1 MALSG
6 FASRSKTAGALAERG
21 RNAMWDTLSYRAAM
35 VAESA
40 RTALLDGFSVLL
52 WTHKVRH
59 FFPQWVEVGKNDPIV
74 KLPH

>member
-1 MALSG
+1 
-6 FASRSKTAGALAERG
+6 
-21 RNAMWDTLSYRAAM
+21 MWDTLSYRAAM

-40 RTALLDGFSVLL
+40 RTALLDGFFVLL